1 MSKLYQTKAFLLPLR
16 EKLFVNFPAACKIL
30 AAFRCALE
38 KVPESYKILAKD
50 KAVVYNAINIYDRN
64 LRQKL
69 NNS

>member
-16 EKLFVNFPAACKIL
+16 EKFVNFPAACKIL

-50 KAVVYNAINIYDRN
+50 KVVVYNAINIYDKN